1 MRLLLITYYF
11 PPCGGST
18 VQRWLKWLPILVEQ
32 GFEVTVLTTKD
43 GDYPVYDES
52 LLAEIPPEVTV
63 IRTKTFKFE
72 KIWKIFTGN
81 KRPIPY
87 GNISKN
93 KEQNLINR
101 ILIWIRL
108 NLIIPDIRKFWN
120 PSALKKAI
128 DYLRITPV
136 DYVIT
141 TGPPHSTHL
150 IGLKLKKQVKI
161 KWIAD
166 WRDPWTSIYYLQLNP
181 PSRISRFWHKKLET
195 NVTQTADWN
204 VVVSEHLASQLPTN
218 KISVIYSG
226 YDDKKIPAPVI
237 AKTKE
242 KESTFKLKFIGNIT
256 EGQRLDILIQIIAKA
271 FPNEDIELSFIGT
284 NLSEEYRT
292 LLQNLLPGRYKCK
305 NFLPHK
311 EALQEMQDSQVLL
324 LLINYYP
331 GAEGML
337 TTKLFEYLASYNKI
351 LCLGPHNSEAE
362 KLINRYKAG
371 KCFDINESEDAI
383 EYLRN
388 LYSLWHSGKT
398 LKNDI
403 EVTELSAQNQVLK
416 LIDLIHSLNSQS

>member
-150 IGLKLKKQVKI
+150 IGLKLK
-161 KWIAD
+161 
-166 WRDPWTSIYYLQLNP
+166 N
-181 PSRISRFWHKKLET
+181 
-195 NVTQTADWN
+195 N
-204 VVVSEHLASQLPTN
+204 
-218 KISVIYSG
+218 
-226 YDDKKIPAPVI
+226 
-237 AKTKE
+237 
-242 KESTFKLKFIGNIT
+242 
-256 EGQRLDILIQIIAKA
+256 
-271 FPNEDIELSFIGT
+271 
-284 NLSEEYRT
+284 
-292 LLQNLLPGRYKCK
+292 
-305 NFLPHK
+305 
-311 EALQEMQDSQVLL
+311 
-324 LLINYYP
+324 
-331 GAEGML
+331 
-337 TTKLFEYLASYNKI
+337 
-351 LCLGPHNSEAE
+351 
-362 KLINRYKAG
+362 
-371 KCFDINESEDAI
+371 
-383 EYLRN
+383 
-388 LYSLWHSGKT
+388 
-398 LKNDI
+398 
-403 EVTELSAQNQVLK
+403 
-416 LIDLIHSLNSQS
+416 